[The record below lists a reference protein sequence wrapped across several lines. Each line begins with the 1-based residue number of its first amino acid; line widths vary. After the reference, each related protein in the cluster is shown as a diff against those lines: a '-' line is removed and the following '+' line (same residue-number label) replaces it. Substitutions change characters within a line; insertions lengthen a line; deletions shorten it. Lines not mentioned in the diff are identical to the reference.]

1 MLAPAVVLVSLWAQA
16 EQAPPPPAPV
26 PAAPQPPAE
35 PPAPLANRLRV
46 SAAFAYRPDDGGSI
60 VTQAGFSV
68 GGSFERRYLALAG
81 GADLGV
87 AIDGSFTRF
96 ATAGSPVIVPG
107 QALSYSAT
115 RTLTQT
121 GFALLQT
128 AGWQIGRVRPFVAVG
143 GGVTI
148 GYFSTPED
156 ELRPG
161 TASTTQPMA
170 RAVAGLDIAF
180 SPTTALT
187 IRTSYTH
194 MFTDPKFISEAAG
207 SFALFGSL
215 LDVGVGMAA
224 RF

>member
-1 MLAPAVVLVSLWAQA
+1 MYG
-16 EQAPPPPAPV
+16 
-26 PAAPQPPAE
+26 
-35 PPAPLANRLRV
+35 
-46 SAAFAYRPDDGGSI
+46 AFAYRLDDGGGI

-68 GGSFERRYLALAG
+68 GGAFERRYLALAG

-96 ATAGSPVIVPG
+96 ATAGSPVIAPG
-107 QALSYSAT
+107 QGSAYT
-115 RTLTQT
+115 AVRTLTQT

-128 AGWQIGRVRPFVAVG
+128 VGWQVGRVRPFVAAG

-148 GYFSTPED
+148 GYFSTPEV

-161 TASTTQPMA
+161 TASSTQPIA
-170 RAVAGLDIAF
+170 RVVAGVDITF

-187 IRTSYTH
+187 IRASYTH
-194 MFTDPKFISEAAG
+194 MFTDPTFNTDVAG
-207 SFALFGSL
+207 SYPLFGSL

>member
-1 MLAPAVVLVSLWAQA
+1 M
-16 EQAPPPPAPV
+16 
-26 PAAPQPPAE
+26 
-35 PPAPLANRLRV
+35 NG
-46 SAAFAYRPDDGGSI
+46 AFAYRPDDGGI
-60 VTQAGFSV
+60 VTQSGFSV
-68 GGSFERRYLALAG
+68 GGSFERRYLALVG
-81 GADLGV
+81 GAADLGV

-107 QALSYSAT
+107 QALSYSAI

-128 AGWQIGRVRPFVAVG
+128 AGWQIGRVRPFVAAG
-143 GGVTI
+143 GGVSI
-148 GYFSTPED
+148 GYFSTAED

-170 RAVAGLDIAF
+170 RAVAGVDITF

-187 IRTSYTH
+187 IRASYTH
-194 MFTDPKFISEAAG
+194 MFTDPTFTSEAAG